1 MKVKQILLA
10 CLLALAPIS
19 ANAADYDLSI
29 PGGGFYAY
37 DTSVLVGET
46 VKLYAFIDN
55 LGTVDVEATAI
66 CKVGDSLINAKPLS
80 ARANG
85 ATEEVWFTWTP
96 LSPGTYTISLNIPL
110 DSGLTDPNPSDN
122 YSEIQFTVDTDADG
136 DGIGDSDD
144 PDDDNDGV
152 PDTDDDYP
160 NDPSRDT
167 DTDGDGQDDSVD
179 SDDDND
185 GLYDWEDE
193 AQGSSPVKYDTDGDG
208 VNDKDDA
215 YPTDPNRSSGDVA
228 IPVENLPEGQVLG
241 LEDVDDEEDNKNTAG
256 ASQKI
261 GENGRVLGLATN
273 TDEIYDE
280 YSTTSIALESNG
292 IYNIGDDSATSDLEI
307 RHWYSWP
314 NWLWILALLT
324 GLGAFIFFL
333 IWRKRKKDNEE
344 ETEKIKSPNKQS

>member
-1 MKVKQILLA
+1 MKTKHLLLA
-10 CLLALAPIS
+10 IIFALSPLTAR
-19 ANAADYDLSI
+19 AADYDLSI
-29 PGGGFYAY
+29 PNGGFYAY

-66 CKVGDSLINAKPLS
+66 CKVGDSLVNAKPLS

-110 DSGLTDPNPSDN
+110 DGGISDPNPADN
-122 YSEIQFTVDTDADG
+122 YAEIQFTVDTDADG
-136 DGIGDSDD
+136 DGIGDTDD

-152 PDTDDDYP
+152 PDNEDDYP

-167 DTDGDGQDDSVD
+167 DTDGDGIDDSVD

-193 AQGSSPVKYDTDGDG
+193 AQGSSPTDYDTDDDG

-228 IPVENLPEGQVLG
+228 IPVDNTPDGQVLG
-241 LEDVDDEEDNKNTAG
+241 LEDIDDNSENENSAG
-256 ASQKI
+256 TSQKI
-261 GENGRVLGLATN
+261 GEDGRVLGLATD

-292 IYNIGDDSATSDLEI
+292 IYNIGESKPAAELEL

-314 NWLWILALLT
+314 NWLWLLALLT

-333 IWRKRKKDNEE
+333 IWRKRKKEKDEE
-344 ETEKIKSPNKQS
+344 EQKTDKDKKS